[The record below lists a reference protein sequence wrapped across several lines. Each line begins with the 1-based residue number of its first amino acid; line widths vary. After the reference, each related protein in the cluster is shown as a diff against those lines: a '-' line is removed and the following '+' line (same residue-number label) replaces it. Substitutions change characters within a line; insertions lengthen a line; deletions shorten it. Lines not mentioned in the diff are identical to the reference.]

1 MKVKLV
7 VTSET
12 GPAAEFEI
20 STPATLGRGKEVDLT
35 FPHSQISREHCEIV
49 EESGQLFIRDLES
62 LNGTSVNHKKI
73 TEPTRISPGDTISL
87 GKLTFRIF
95 GVRIANATSDSWED
109 SDAFSA
115 DHLTDY
121 DFGGGLSDITS
132 GDDSSDSAN
141 ES

>member
-1 MKVKLV
+1 VKVKLV
-7 VTSET
+7 VTSES

-35 FPHSQISREHCEIV
+35 FPHSQISREHCQIT
-49 EESGQLFIRDLES
+49 EESGNLFIRDLGS
-62 LNGTSVNHKKI
+62 LNGTRVNDQPI
-73 TEPTRISPGDTISL
+73 SEPTQITPGDTVSL

-95 GVRIANATSDSWED
+95 GVRLANASSDSWEE

-121 DFGGGLSDITS
+121 DFGGGLSDILS
-132 GDDSSDSAN
+132 GDSPSDPAG
-141 ES
+141 